1 MSFAFQIS
9 DSTVLD
15 GVKIITPDVFEESRG
30 NIWTSFLEG
39 QLGALLPDGLHF
51 SHDKFSQSGA
61 NVLRGLHGDHK
72 SWKLV
77 TCVYGEVHQ
86 VVADMRKDSPT
97 YLKFQRIVINR
108 QNPRLVLIP
117 PGLGNAYYVSS
128 QAAVYHYKLAYIG
141 DYIDADQQFT
151 VAWND
156 PRLNIDW
163 PTDDPILSARD
174 GRLA

>member
-1 MSFAFQIS
+1 MSFGFRIEAS
-9 DSTVLD
+9 PVLE
-15 GVKIITPDVFEESRG
+15 GVRIITPDVFEESRG
-30 NIWTSFLEG
+30 TIWTSFL
-39 QLGALLPDGLHF
+39 QDQIDALLPEGLHF
-51 SHDKFSQSGA
+51 THDKFSLSTN

-86 VVADMRKDSPT
+86 VVADMRADSPS

-108 QNPRLVLIP
+108 QNQKLVLIP
-117 PGLGNAYYVSS
+117 PGMGNAYYVTSPE
-128 QAAVYHYKLAYIG
+128 AVYHYKLAYEG
-141 DYIDADQQFT
+141 AYIDADQQFT

-174 GRLA
+174 ARLA